1 VTGKPASKDRNER
14 HLRVLTVGVVL
25 ATISVATMLVARATA
40 TPNLVVIA
48 IFGSVLV
55 LAENAAVVLPST
67 LRISPS
73 VFLVL
78 AAISA
83 FGGRAATLGALA
95 VGAVGPLVV
104 SHLRHHRFAV
114 VAFNCA
120 QYALAAVAA
129 AGVHEALRTAG
140 SPAVVAVIA
149 SALTFASV
157 NIALV
162 TPAAIAESGAPI
174 ASLWADMVPTI
185 PAFIAFGLLGALLG
199 HLYVAQGAGAA
210 LGVLSVAVI
219 ARSVFGGLVRLREA
233 RVRLDAVH
241 EFTAGLGPV
250 DDEEAATVAVLQE
263 ARRRMRANV
272 AELVVLPA
280 GEAGGWRI
288 RIGPSGEPERTRVT
302 GPVRDVET
310 ATAGPT
316 LVKSWTPELGD
327 VVIAPISRDGVVGAL
342 LVGSHVAALGP
353 FSADDLPAFGA
364 LANHAAITLANGRLL
379 ERLRWD
385 ARHDPVTELPNRTA
399 FNALVD
405 AAGAADQPSAVL
417 LVDVDHFRDVND
429 TLGHDHGD
437 QLLAAIG
444 SRLVAEIGTEG
455 TVARLGGD
463 EFGILLPDATSSS
476 AARVAVG
483 ILAALDEPFLV
494 DSFPL
499 EITASL
505 GIASIPVH
513 GCNASSLLRR
523 ADVALYEAKAQHS
536 GWEVYRAEQ
545 DQSSRRRLSLAAELR
560 RAIGEQQLEVF
571 YQPVADLRSGT
582 VTGMEAL
589 VRWPHPEHGML
600 LPDDFVPIA
609 EHAGLIR
616 PLTFYV
622 LRDALRR
629 CGQLRAEGFD
639 LDVAVNLSVR
649 SVLDVSLPD
658 LVAAILDEHGLDARS
673 LVLEITESSVMADP
687 ARSIGVLD
695 RLSALGV
702 GIAIDDFGTG
712 YSSLSHLRRL
722 PVDEVKIDRS
732 FVSGMIANE
741 SDAVIVRSTIDL
753 ARNLGL
759 RVVAE
764 GVEDETTW
772 DLLAGLG
779 CDAAQGYYL
788 SRPVPAH
795 AFVGWLHQPEHT
807 HLPPAS

>member
-1 VTGKPASKDRNER
+1 MTGRRGTRDTNGRR
-14 HLRVLTVGVVL
+14 FRLLTLG
-25 ATISVATMLVARATA
+25 AVATSLGVAGFEATRASVS
-40 TPNLVVIA
+40 PNLVVIA
-48 IFGSVLV
+48 LFGLVLV

-67 LRISPS
+67 LRLSPS
-73 VFLVL
+73 VLLVL

-83 FGGRAATLGALA
+83 FGGRSTILGALA
-95 VGAVGPLVV
+95 VGAVGPVV
-104 SHLRHHRFAV
+104 ISHLRRRRFAV

-120 QYALAAVAA
+120 QYALASAA
-129 AGVHEALRTAG
+129 AGAVYSTLHSAG
-140 SPAVVAVIA
+140 SPTAGTVIA
-149 SALTFASV
+149 TALTFAIV

-162 TPAAIAESGAPI
+162 TPAAVAESGVPV

-199 HLYVAQGAGAA
+199 HLYLAQGAGAA
-210 LGVLSVAVI
+210 IGVLCVAVI
-219 ARSVFGGLVRLREA
+219 ARSVFGGFVRLREA
-233 RVRLDAVH
+233 RLRLDAVH
-241 EFTAGLGPV
+241 GFTAGLGPV
-250 DDEEAATVAVLQE
+250 DGEEAATVAVLQE

-272 AELVVLPA
+272 AELVVMPA

-288 RIGPSGEPERTRVT
+288 RIGPSGHPERTAIAGASRELEASAG
-302 GPVRDVET
+302 GP
-310 ATAGPT
+310 A
-316 LVKSWTPELGD
+316 LVHDWSSELGD
-327 VVIAPISRDGVVGAL
+327 VVIAPVSRDGVVGAL
-342 LVGSHVAALGP
+342 LVGDHLPALGP
-353 FSADDLPAFGA
+353 FSLDDLPAFGV
-364 LANHAAITLANGRLL
+364 LANHAAITLANGRLV

-385 ARHDPVTELPNRTA
+385 AGHDVVTALPNRA
-399 FNALVD
+399 SFNALVD
-405 AAGAADQPSAVL
+405 EACAGGEPGAVL
-417 LVDVDHFRDVND
+417 LVDIDHFRDVND

-437 QLLAAIG
+437 LLLASIAH
-444 SRLVAEIGTEG
+444 RLVGQVGAEG
-455 TVARLGGD
+455 TVASLGGD
-463 EFGILLPDATSSS
+463 EFGILVRGATSSN
-476 AARVAVG
+476 AARAAVG
-483 ILAALDEPFLV
+483 ILAALDEPFSV

-505 GIASIPVH
+505 GIALIPGH
-513 GCNASSLLRR
+513 GRDAVNLLRR
-523 ADVALYEAKAQHS
+523 ADVALYAAKAQHS
-536 GWEVYRAEQ
+536 GWEVYRADQ
-545 DQSSRRRLSLAAELR
+545 DQSSRRRLVLAGELR
-560 RAIGEQQLEVF
+560 HAIGDQQLEVY
-571 YQPVADLRSGT
+571 YQPIADLRTGH

-589 VRWPHPEHGML
+589 VRWPHPQHGML
-600 LPDDFVPIA
+600 MPDDFVPIA
-609 EHAGLIR
+609 EHTGLIR

-622 LRDALRR
+622 LRDALLR
-629 CGQLRAEGFD
+629 CGQLHAEGFE

-649 SVLDVSLPD
+649 SVLDVNLPD
-658 LVAAILDEHGLDARS
+658 LVEGILNEHGLGARS

-741 SDAVIVRSTIDL
+741 SDMVIVRSTINL

-764 GVEDETTW
+764 GVEDVMTW

-795 AFVGWLHQPEHT
+795 AFVRWLQRMP
-807 HLPPAS
+807 LPPAP

>member
-1 VTGKPASKDRNER
+1 
-14 HLRVLTVGVVL
+14 VGAVL
-25 ATISVATMLVARATA
+25 ATIGVATILALRATA
-40 TPNLVVIA
+40 APNLVVVA
-48 IFGSVLV
+48 LFGSVLV

-67 LRISPS
+67 LRVSPS
-73 VFLVL
+73 VLLVL

-83 FGGRAATLGALA
+83 FGGRGTTLGALA

-104 SHLRHHRFAV
+104 NHLRRRRFAV

-129 AGVHEALRTAG
+129 AAVHDSLRSAG
-140 SPAVVAVIA
+140 SPAVAAVIA
-149 SALTFASV
+149 AALTFATV

-162 TPAAIAESGAPI
+162 TPAAVAESGMPV

-199 HLYVAQGAGAA
+199 HLYVARGAGAA

-219 ARSVFGGLVRLREA
+219 ARSVFAGFVRLREA

-241 EFTAGLGPV
+241 GFTTGLGPV
-250 DDEEAATVAVLQE
+250 DDEEAATVAVLEE
-263 ARRRMRANV
+263 ARRRLRANV

-288 RIGPSGEPERTRVT
+288 RIGPSGQPERARVA
-302 GPVRDVET
+302 GPVREVEV
-310 ATAGPT
+310 AASGPV
-316 LVKSWTPELGD
+316 LIKSWSPGLGD
-327 VVIAPISRDGVVGAL
+327 VVIAPLRRDGVVGAL
-342 LVGSHVAALGP
+342 LVGNRAPVLGS

-385 ARHDPVTELPNRTA
+385 AGHDPITGLPNRTA
-399 FNALVD
+399 FNTLVD
-405 AAGAADQPSAVL
+405 EAGMTERPSAVL

-437 QLLAAIG
+437 ALLAAIG
-444 SRLVAEIGTEG
+444 LRLVAEVGHQG

-463 EFGILLPDATSSS
+463 EFGILLPGATNSD

-483 ILAALDEPFLV
+483 MLAALDEPFSV

-499 EITASL
+499 EITASM
-505 GIASIPVH
+505 GIALIPVH
-513 GCNASSLLRR
+513 GRNASGALRR
-523 ADVALYEAKAQHS
+523 ADVALYTAKAQHS
-536 GWEVYRAEQ
+536 GWEVYCADQ
-545 DQSSRRRLSLAAELR
+545 DQSSRHRLALAAELR
-560 RAIGEQQLEVF
+560 RAIGEQQLEVY
-571 YQPVADLRSGT
+571 YQPVADLRTGT

-600 LPDDFVPIA
+600 MPDDFVPIA

-622 LRDALRR
+622 LRDALLR
-629 CGQLRAEGFD
+629 CGQLRDDGFD

-658 LVAAILDEHGLDARS
+658 LVEGILAQHGLDARS

-732 FVSGMIANE
+732 FVSGMITNE

-759 RVVAE
+759 RVIAE

-788 SRPVPAH
+788 SRPVPAE
-795 AFVGWLHQPEHT
+795 AFVGWLQRIP
-807 HLPPAS
+807 LPPAS

>member
-1 VTGKPASKDRNER
+1 VTGRPASNDSRRNR
-14 HLRVLTVGVVL
+14 LRVLAAGAVLATVGVASVL
-25 ATISVATMLVARATA
+25 ALRATA
-40 TPNLVVIA
+40 SPNLVVVA
-48 IFGSVLV
+48 LFGSVLV
-55 LAENAAVVLPST
+55 LAENAAVVLPSS
-67 LRISPS
+67 LRVSPS

-83 FGGRAATLGALA
+83 FGGRGTTLGALA

-104 SHLRHHRFAV
+104 SHLRRCRFAV

-129 AGVHEALRTAG
+129 AGVHETLRSAG
-140 SPAVVAVIA
+140 SPAIAAVMA
-149 SALTFASV
+149 AGLTFATV

-162 TPAAIAESGAPI
+162 TPAAVADSGVPV

-185 PAFIAFGLLGALLG
+185 PAFIAFGLLGSLLG
-199 HLYVAQGAGAA
+199 RLYVARGAGAA

-219 ARSVFGGLVRLREA
+219 ARSVFAGFVRLREA

-241 EFTAGLGPV
+241 GFTAGLGPV

-263 ARRRMRANV
+263 ACRRLRANV

-288 RIGPSGEPERTRVT
+288 RIGPSGQPQRARVA
-302 GPVRDVET
+302 GPVRELEV
-310 ATAGPT
+310 AAYGPA
-316 LVKSWTPELGD
+316 LVKSWSPGLGD
-327 VVIAPISRDGVVGAL
+327 VVIAPVSRDGVVGAL
-342 LVGSHVAALGP
+342 LVGNRSPALGP

-385 ARHDPVTELPNRTA
+385 ARHDPVTALPNRTA

-405 AAGAADQPSAVL
+405 EAGTTDRPSAVL
-417 LVDVDHFRDVND
+417 LADVDHFRDVND

-437 QLLAAIG
+437 ELLAAIG
-444 SRLVAEIGTEG
+444 QRLVAEVGRRG

-463 EFGILLPDATSSS
+463 EFGILLPGATSSD
-476 AARVAVG
+476 AARAAVG
-483 ILAALDEPFLV
+483 ILGALDEPFSV

-505 GIASIPVH
+505 GIALIPAH
-513 GCNASSLLRR
+513 GRNASGALRR
-523 ADVALYEAKAQHS
+523 ADVALHTAKAQHS
-536 GWEVYRAEQ
+536 GWEVYCADQ
-545 DQSSRRRLSLAAELR
+545 DQSSRHRLALAAELR

-571 YQPVADLRSGT
+571 YQPVADLRTGT

-600 LPDDFVPIA
+600 MPDDFVPIA

-622 LRDALRR
+622 LRDALLR
-629 CGQLRAEGFD
+629 CGQLRDDGFD

-658 LVAAILDEHGLDARS
+658 LVEGILAQHGLDARS

-732 FVSGMIANE
+732 FVSGMITNE

-759 RVVAE
+759 RVIAE

-772 DLLAGLG
+772 DLLAALG

-795 AFVGWLHQPEHT
+795 AFAGWLQRTP
-807 HLPPAS
+807 LPPAS